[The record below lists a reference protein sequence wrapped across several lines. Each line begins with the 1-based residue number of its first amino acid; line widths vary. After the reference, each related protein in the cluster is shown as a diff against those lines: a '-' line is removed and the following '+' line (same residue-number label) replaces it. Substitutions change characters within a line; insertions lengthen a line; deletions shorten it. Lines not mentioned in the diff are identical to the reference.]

1 MIVIGGGLA
10 GLAAGVALAESGWRV
25 RLFEQRP
32 FLGGRATSYVLPDG
46 EHVDNCQ
53 HVTLG
58 CCTNL
63 EDFYRRIGAAG
74 KIKFFDRLLFLDP
87 QGRRGK
93 MQAGFLP
100 APFHLTGS
108 FAAFAPLSLL
118 DKLSI
123 ARAMLDI
130 LQTQGN
136 PADLQEKGGIS
147 MLEWLRRR
155 GQTKRAIE
163 RFWRVVLV
171 SALDEELDRTDARF
185 GVDVFWKVF
194 LSNSTG
200 YRMGVPA
207 VPLANLYDGC
217 KSEIERRG
225 GEVVLR
231 APVRGLKMESGEL
244 AGIRLDEGR
253 EETADAYVF
262 AVPHAVLAELL
273 PQSMKQSDPALSNL
287 EKIKVAP
294 ITGVHFWFD
303 RPVMKEPFV
312 TLLDT
317 TTQWIFNKTALYG
330 DSNGQANTA
339 LTGQYL
345 QLVISASYDLLQKPR
360 QEIIDLCLE
369 EVRKALPAARN
380 AELVKATV
388 IKEAAA
394 TFSPEPGVDRWRPR
408 QQTSIPRLFL
418 AGDWTDTGWPA
429 TMEGAVRSGYLA
441 AEALLRSDGTPLK
454 FLQPDLPP
462 DGFIAMWLGKHTALV
477 DSPDVRRQS
486 TRALIGLR
494 KNGEKSL
501 DSETYVREPRKGD
514 RLRRFGS

>member
-1 MIVIGGGLA
+1 MIGGGLA
-10 GLAAGVALAESGWRV
+10 GLAAGIALAESSWRV
-25 RLFEQRP
+25 RLYEQRP

-63 EDFYRRIGAAG
+63 EDFYRRIGAVG

-87 QGRRGK
+87 QGRKGEMRT
-93 MQAGFLP
+93 GFLP
-100 APFHLTGS
+100 APFHLAGS
-108 FAAFAPLSLL
+108 FAAFAPLTLL

-130 LQTQGN
+130 LQTHGK
-136 PADLQEKGGIS
+136 PADLQEEGGVS

-171 SALDEELDRTDARF
+171 SALNEELDRTDARF
-185 GVDVFWKVF
+185 GVDVFWKAF

-200 YRMGVPA
+200 YRLGVPV
-207 VPLANLYDGC
+207 VPLANLYDEC

-225 GEVVLR
+225 GQVVLR
-231 APVRGLKMESGEL
+231 APVRGLQIENGALSGV
-244 AGIRLDEGR
+244 RFDEGR
-253 EETADAYVF
+253 EETADAYIF
-262 AVPHAVLAELL
+262 AVPHTALAELL
-273 PQSMKQSDPALSNL
+273 PESMKQSDPALGNL
-287 EKIKVAP
+287 HKIKSAP

-303 RPVMKEPFV
+303 RPVMAEPFV

-317 TTQWIFNKTALYG
+317 TTQWIFNKTALYA
-330 DSNGQANTA
+330 DSNEKGNNPAS
-339 LTGQYL
+339 GQYL

-360 QEIIDLCLE
+360 QEIIDLCLG
-369 EVRKALPAARN
+369 EVREALPAARD
-380 AELVKATV
+380 AKLVKATV
-388 IKEAAA
+388 IKEASA
-394 TFSPEPGVDRWRPR
+394 TFSPEPGVDRWRPK
-408 QQTSIPRLFL
+408 QQTSVPRLFL

-441 AEALLRSDGTPLK
+441 AEALLRAAGTPRK

-462 DGFIAMWLGKHTALV
+462 DGFIAMWLGRQNTAAN
-477 DSPDVRRQS
+477 S
-486 TRALIGLR
+486 
-494 KNGEKSL
+494 
-501 DSETYVREPRKGD
+501 
-514 RLRRFGS
+514 

>member
-1 MIVIGGGLA
+1 VIVIGGGLA

-53 HVTLG
+53 HITLG

-63 EDFYRRIGAAG
+63 DDFYRRIGAAG

-87 QGRRGK
+87 QGRRGE

-100 APFHLTGS
+100 APFHLAES
-108 FAAFAPLSLL
+108 FAAFAPLNLS

-130 LQTQGN
+130 LQAHGN

-155 GQTKRAIE
+155 GQTKCAIE
-163 RFWRVVLV
+163 RFWRVVLI

-185 GVDVFWKVF
+185 GVDVFWKAF

-225 GEVVLR
+225 GEVILR
-231 APVRGLKMESGEL
+231 SPVRGLKMESGAF
-244 AGIRLDEGR
+244 AGIRFDEGR
-253 EETADAYVF
+253 EESADAYIF
-262 AVPHAVLAELL
+262 AVPHTALAELL
-273 PQSMKQSDPALSNL
+273 PQSVKQSDPSLANL
-287 EKIKVAP
+287 DKIKVAP

-303 RPVMKEPFV
+303 RSVMKEPFL

-330 DSNGQANTA
+330 DSNGTA
-339 LTGQYL
+339 GQYL
-345 QLVISASYDLLQKPR
+345 QLVISASYDLLPKPR
-360 QEIIDLCLE
+360 QEIIDLCLA
-369 EVRKALPAARN
+369 EVRQALPAARN

-394 TFSPEPGVDRWRPR
+394 TFSPEPGVDRWRPK
-408 QQTSIPRLFL
+408 QKTSILRLFL

-441 AEALLRSDGTPLK
+441 AEALLRSEGEPRQ

-462 DGFIAMWLGKHTALV
+462 DGFIAMWLGNPNAATK
-477 DSPDVRRQS
+477 
-486 TRALIGLR
+486 
-494 KNGEKSL
+494 
-501 DSETYVREPRKGD
+501 
-514 RLRRFGS
+514 